1 MLKRLLSYTLS
12 FVIVIVAMTA
22 QIAYAF
28 EPEGVDAASNKPTD
42 EQMSI
47 DQGKAQI
54 EFFHKAIDEL
64 GALTPE
70 QAVRIWAKAEETRN
84 GVYHYAVA
92 CDDLK
97 NDIIKQWG
105 KPEDNFWIIG
115 ASSPWVD
122 KYDIVCSKKINDS
135 TYEVTIKYYWTT
147 SAGPSEPTS
156 STLLIVKNKNK
167 WCVKEVK

>member
-1 MLKRLLSYTLS
+1 MKRFLK
-12 FVIVIVAMTA
+12 IVVSIAIVLVSLTA
-22 QIAYAF
+22 QIAYAI
-28 EPEGVDAASNKPTD
+28 EPEGVDTTSNKPAD

-47 DQGKAQI
+47 DQAKAQI

-70 QAVRIWAKAEETRN
+70 QAVRIWAKAEDTRN

-97 NDIIKQWG
+97 NDIIKKWG

-115 ASSPWVD
+115 TSSPWVD
-122 KYDIVCSKKINDS
+122 KYDIVSSKKINDS
-135 TYEVTIKYYWTT
+135 TYEVTIKYYWAT

-156 STLLIVKNKNK
+156 STLLIVKDKNK